1 MKANAPFFHVRLRSG
16 LRQLATAWLLCL
28 SATAALAQGSAAP
41 YVPTPW
47 PILDEMLKLAQIK
60 KGEYIIDLGSGDG
73 RLVIEAAKRY
83 GAQGHGID
91 IQDKLVKLA
100 TEGAANAGVSDRVKF
115 IVGDLFVTDLS
126 KADVVTVYLLPSI
139 MDKLV
144 PKLQK
149 ELRPGTRIVS
159 HDYAL
164 EGMQHDKMLEFHFQ
178 EKVEI
183 TGTTRTLLYHY
194 VVPPRQ
200 GAKPAAAT
208 QPAAK

>member
-1 MKANAPFFHVRLRSG
+1 MHVITAFSRPRFYSG
-16 LRQLATAWLLCL
+16 LLHLAAAWLLCL
-28 SATAALAQGSAAP
+28 SATAAQAQGSAAP

-47 PILDEMLKLAQIK
+47 PILDEMLKLADIK
-60 KGEYIIDLGSGDG
+60 KGEYLIDLGSGDG

-91 IQDKLVKLA
+91 IQEKLVKLA
-100 TEGAANAGVSDRVKF
+100 TDNAAKGGVSDRVKF
-115 IVGDLFVTDLS
+115 IVGDLFQTDLS

-144 PKLQK
+144 PKLLK

-164 EGMQHDKMLEFHFQ
+164 EGMQHDNVLEFNFQ

-183 TGTTRTLLYHY
+183 TGTTRTVLYHY

-200 GAKPAAAT
+200 GAKPAAAR
-208 QPAAK
+208 